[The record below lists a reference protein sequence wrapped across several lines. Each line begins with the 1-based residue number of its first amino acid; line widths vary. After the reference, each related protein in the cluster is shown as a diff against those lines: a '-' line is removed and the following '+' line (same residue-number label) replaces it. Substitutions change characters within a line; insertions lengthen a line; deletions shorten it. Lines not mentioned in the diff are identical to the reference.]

1 MNVETLKSSEE
12 KALIKYMGEVNETV
26 NKIFGTTCKV
36 ELNISGAPVSK
47 VALMQECNKETYG
60 GDHRAYVKVNE
71 TAYATVADTKY
82 LPF

>member
-12 KALIKYMGEVNETV
+12 RALIKYLKEVNETV

-47 VALMQECNKETYG
+47 VALMKECNNKSDG
-60 GDHRAYVKVNE
+60 GDHRAYVPVTD
-71 TAYATVADTKY
+71 TAYATVTDTKY